1 MRDLFRCYVQW
12 QAAAVTTVLACSAV
26 AQVIRLGSGPS
37 PNVGGLDSISLSVTP
52 GTVNFNLV
60 PGSQVRGTANISIST
75 AVHLSV
81 ISTLRLYAYFPT
93 TEALRD
99 AAGDIIPST
108 AIFGQ
113 CASGVP
119 TALTP
124 FSQATPFGPASG
136 LLLYQQGSVLV
147 LGQPIVTSCSL
158 AVDLSTRRAQPAGNY
173 TGTLIIQAQA
183 M

>member
-1 MRDLFRCYVQW
+1 MTPRPRHCARFCVVVLTALFN
-12 QAAAVTTVLACSAV
+12 CSATC
-26 AQVIRLGSGPS
+26 QIIRLANGPS
-37 PNVGGLDSISLSVTP
+37 PNVGGLDSISVAVSP
-52 GTVNFNLV
+52 SAVNFSLV
-60 PGSQVRGTANISIST
+60 PGSRSNGNTSISIST

-93 TEALRD
+93 TDALRD
-99 AAGDIIPST
+99 AAGDTIPST
-108 AIFGQ
+108 SVLGQ
-113 CASGVP
+113 CVSGVP

-124 FSQATPFGPASG
+124 FSQTTPFGSAAG

-158 AVDLSTRRAQPAGNY
+158 AIDLSTRRTQPAGNY